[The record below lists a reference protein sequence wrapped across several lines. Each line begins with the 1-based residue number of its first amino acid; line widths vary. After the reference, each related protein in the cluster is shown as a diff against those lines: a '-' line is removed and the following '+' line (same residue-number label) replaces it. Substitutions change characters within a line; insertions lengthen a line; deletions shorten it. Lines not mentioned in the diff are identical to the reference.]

1 MYFLMR
7 VILIT
12 GTFKSVGGTG
22 GSGGEN
28 GGPGTIYVH
37 KLPVENEDLSKFVS
51 NRTLF
56 IDNHNRAPNDPL
68 RNLTDFYNDFTLGSA
83 VAWIIPSDYP
93 DFVIETK
100 NDTQIVLE
108 ELQIY
113 RKAQMAILNPANTKS
128 RMDLS
133 VEAIDGDRS
142 GHVHI
147 GFNQSL
153 YIGTGKLPND
163 LSVYHSGEVTLQG
176 ELRVAGVNVMIEG
189 VMKNIENLTVVD
201 EGKTI

>member
-1 MYFLMR
+1 
-7 VILIT
+7 
-12 GTFKSVGGTG
+12 
-22 GSGGEN
+22 
-28 GGPGTIYVH
+28 
-37 KLPVENEDLSKFVS
+37 
-51 NRTLF
+51 
-56 IDNHNRAPNDPL
+56 
-68 RNLTDFYNDFTLGSA
+68 
-83 VAWIIPSDYP
+83 
-93 DFVIETK
+93 
-100 NDTQIVLE
+100 
-108 ELQIY
+108 
-113 RKAQMAILNPANTKS
+113 MAILNPTNTKS

-189 VMKNIENLTVVD
+189 VMKNVENLTVVD

>member
-1 MYFLMR
+1 MPYDKFEVLLKQFVCRFWFQSQSQDTSGGNGYTNGGGGGGGR
-7 VILIT
+7 VALYYVYDFFV
-12 GTFKSVGGTG
+12 GTFKSAGGTG

-93 DFVIETK
+93 DFVFDLDLEWPSVPYDK
-100 NDTQIVLE
+100 FEVL
-108 ELQIY
+108 L
-113 RKAQMAILNPANTKS
+113 K
-128 RMDLS
+128 
-133 VEAIDGDRS
+133 
-142 GHVHI
+142 
-147 GFNQSL
+147 
-153 YIGTGKLPND
+153 
-163 LSVYHSGEVTLQG
+163 
-176 ELRVAGVNVMIEG
+176 
-189 VMKNIENLTVVD
+189 
-201 EGKTI
+201 